1 MQDHE
6 ATRPY
11 ALSIAGFDP
20 SGGAGILADV
30 KTMEALD
37 VYGLSVVTAITVQN
51 DLCFQHVQWLDLAL
65 IQDQITLLLE
75 RYPVQYVKIGLYR
88 SWSELEQLVLFLRQ
102 DYPNLYIVVDPI
114 FRASA
119 GYDFHAQKRPSRTL
133 LSAIDLLTP
142 NEDELRLLGETASPH
157 TIAQQLAQDHCAV
170 LYKGGHNV
178 EKRGTDFLYQADSI
192 SPVEYAPHISVQY
205 DKHGSGCV
213 LSAAIT
219 ARLALGDALTIACR
233 RAKDYTARWLN
244 SNPTRLGYH
253 LFTNPL

>member
-1 MQDHE
+1 MQDYG

-20 SGGAGILADV
+20 SGGAGVLADV
-30 KTMEALD
+30 KTMEALE
-37 VYGLSVVTAITVQN
+37 VYGVSVVTAITVQN
-51 DLCFQHVQWLDLAL
+51 DVSFQDVQWVDLAL
-65 IQDQITLLLE
+65 IQGQIALLLE

-88 SWSELEQLVLFLRQ
+88 SWSELEQLVVFLRQ
-102 DYPNLYIVVDPI
+102 AYPNLYIVVDPV

-119 GYDFHAQKRPSRTL
+119 GYDFHAQQRPSETL

-142 NEDELRLLGETASPH
+142 NEDELRLLGETALPH

-170 LYKGGHNV
+170 LYKGGHNT
-178 EKRGTDFLYQADSI
+178 EKRGTDFLYQAASTV
-192 SPVEYAPHISVQY
+192 PVEYPPEITVQY

-219 ARLALGDALTIACR
+219 ARLALGDALTVACQ
-233 RAKDYTARWLN
+233 RAKNYTARWLN

-253 LFTNPL
+253 L